1 MPRRL
6 LRDRR
11 IVEDEWRYAAG
22 AVVGGVVGTAVG
34 ATVGAAVETTIGAAA
49 GAAAG
54 GAVGGAAGAKVGAGV
69 DASVPLIVSLA
80 QWHSDRDALLARG
93 GRLGVTLLPADPVEA
108 LAADIAHLSLIAS
121 QFGNPSEGRGYSHAR
136 LLRERWHFAGELRAA
151 GYVRRDQLFFLARC
165 GFNSFELPDADLEG
179 AAAAFAT
186 FSLAYQPSN
195 DAGLAVKLRSGRPA
209 SA

>member
-22 AVVGGVVGTAVG
+22 ATVAATAGVTLGTAVG
-34 ATVGAAVETTIGAAA
+34 ATVGATVGTVGTVGTAVDATVDAAIDA
-49 GAAAG
+49 MA
-54 GAVGGAAGAKVGAGV
+54 

-93 GRLGVTLLPADPVEA
+93 GCLGVTLLPADPVEA
-108 LAADIAHLSLIAS
+108 LAADIGHLSLIAS

-136 LLRERWHFAGELRAA
+136 LLRERWHFSGELRAA

-195 DAGLAVKLRSGRPA
+195 DVGLPFKLRSGRPA
-209 SA
+209 SV